1 MSKLGAALG
10 FGSESAS
17 SPAIAED
24 IDELDEAAV
33 SEKPKGG
40 GSAETLAMK
49 QFMRATTAEEK
60 ASAMKDFLEAC
71 GAIGT
76 DDGAY

>member
-24 IDELDEAAV
+24 IDEMDAEV
-33 SEKPKGG
+33 PSEKPAG

-49 QFMRATTAEEK
+49 QFMRATTPEAK
-60 ASAMKDFLEAC
+60 ASAMRDFLEAC
-71 GAIGT
+71 GAVGT